1 MTKRKLKLAFIEND
15 SSRKA
20 TFRKRRTGFMKK
32 MYEINKL
39 CDVPTCAIMYSP
51 DQPQPDVWPDPSEV
65 RRLIELFKNVPEKE
79 RNKKMV
85 THGMFLK
92 QRIEKEQEKLNKL
105 KKENREKELRMAM
118 SQCLAGKPLNGL
130 DFTNLQEM
138 GWMIDEKL
146 KDIAVTKSRK
156 ENELAKINQ
165 PLVGQPPAH
174 ATSADENTQ
183 DAIQL
188 APWSVGGVRSS
199 KFGEVDD
206 QIMPLGD
213 Y

>member
-1 MTKRKLKLAFIEND
+1 MTRRKPKLAFIEND

-51 DQPQPDVWPDPSEV
+51 DMPQPDVWPDPSEV
-65 RRLIELFKNVPEKE
+65 RRLIELLKNVPEKE

-92 QRIEKEQEKLNKL
+92 QRIEKVQEKLNKL

-130 DFTNLQEM
+130 DFTNLHEM

-156 ENELAKINQ
+156 ENELAEINQ

-174 ATSADENTQ
+174 AASANENTQ

-188 APWSVGGVRSS
+188 APWSVGDVLTS
-199 KFGEVDD
+199 KFGDVDD

-213 Y
+213 

>member
-138 GWMIDEKL
+138 G
-146 KDIAVTKSRK
+146 RK

-188 APWSVGGVRSS
+188 APWSVGAVRSS